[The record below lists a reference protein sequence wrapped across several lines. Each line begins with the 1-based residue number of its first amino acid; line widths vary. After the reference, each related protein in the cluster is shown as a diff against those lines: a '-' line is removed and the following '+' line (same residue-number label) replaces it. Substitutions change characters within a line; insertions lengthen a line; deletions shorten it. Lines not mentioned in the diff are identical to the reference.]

1 MELSQRQKNILAY
14 IRSCV
19 EERGFPPTVRE
30 ICSAVG
36 LSSPSTVHGH
46 LRALEEAGYIRRS
59 AGKNRAIVLPEGNGA
74 QGIPLIGKVAA
85 GQPILAQE
93 EIQEYIPFT
102 PQDDGEYFAL
112 RIQGLSMKNAGIL
125 DGDLVVVRRQPVAE
139 NGEIIVALLGE
150 EATCKRL
157 SRKDGHIRLLPENEE
172 FEPIDGDGA
181 VILGRVTA
189 VIRTY
194 Q

>member
-1 MELSQRQKNILAY
+1 MGLSQRQRDILTY
-14 IRSCV
+14 IRACA
-19 EERGFPPTVRE
+19 EERGYPPTVRE

-46 LRALEEAGYIRRS
+46 LRVLEEAGYIRRS
-59 AGKNRAIVLPEGNGA
+59 AGKNRAIELPEGNG
-74 QGIPLIGKVAA
+74 IPLVGRVAA

-93 EIQEYIPFT
+93 EIQEYVPFT
-102 PQDDGEYFAL
+102 PKGDGEYFAL
-112 RIQGLSMKNAGIL
+112 RVKGLSMKNAGIL
-125 DGDLVVVRRQPVAE
+125 DGDTVVVRRQAVAE
-139 NGEIIVALLGE
+139 HGEIVVALLGD
-150 EATCKRL
+150 EATCKRF
-157 SRKDGHIRLLPENEE
+157 SRRDGHILLLPENED
-172 FEPIDGDGA
+172 FEPIDGDNA